1 MVICTYQKR
10 RFLPKTSLNVHINN
24 VKIINVTSDK
34 ILGVHLDNNLLMDTH
49 IDNLC
54 LKLSR
59 LCGLLYRIQNCLS
72 FQAKLL
78 FYNSYV
84 QPCFDY
90 CATIWGFCSDSQ
102 INRLSRL
109 QKRFGRLI
117 LNDPECSS
125 KDIFKKLKWLTI
137 KERLEFLT
145 VVLVY
150 KCLNK
155 MAPNNLKSLFTF
167 KSCNNKHDHQL
178 RNADVTLS
186 VPKPRSETLRKSL
199 VIRVVFF
206 GTSYLLSSKNLT
218 HFEFLNKM

>member
-1 MVICTYQKR
+1 MYADDTNIDAVSDDINKVENVLNNELAIVDKWCTNNKLIINAKKNNSMVICTYQKR

-49 IDNLC
+49 INNLC

-90 CATIWGFCSDSQ
+90 CATTWGFCSDSQ

-125 KDIFKKLKWLTI
+125 KDIFIQLKWLTI

-145 VVLVY
+145 VVLV
-150 KCLNK
+150 
-155 MAPNNLKSLFTF
+155 
-167 KSCNNKHDHQL
+167 
-178 RNADVTLS
+178 
-186 VPKPRSETLRKSL
+186 
-199 VIRVVFF
+199 
-206 GTSYLLSSKNLT
+206 
-218 HFEFLNKM
+218 